1 MTKNDWI
8 SSLDILIFNMVIGI
22 HGKDFKKRRALVK
35 RVFQLLDQHHAT
47 ILVSQEF
54 ENILKKA
61 RWHEKYPNYTSETVK
76 DLDFLFSL
84 GGDGTFLESLTHI
97 GKLQIPIM
105 GINIGRL
112 GYLATISKDNLVE
125 AVRAVFEDN
134 YELDNRILLSLTGQ
148 GDLFD
153 GIDYALN
160 DFTISKKDTSS
171 MIVVKVFIDGKFLNG
186 YWADGLI
193 VATPTGSTGYSL
205 SCGGPMVMPHS
216 NNFVLTP
223 VAPHNLTTRPV
234 VISAKSELSFE
245 IEGRAKNVLV
255 TMDSRSRS
263 ISKSAQ
269 LVIRKERFKAR
280 LVKIKGYNNFDTLRQ
295 KLNWGLDVRNY

>member
-1 MTKNDWI
+1 
-8 SSLDILIFNMVIGI
+8 MVIGI
-22 HGKDFKKRRALVK
+22 HGKEFKKRRALVK
-35 RVFQLLDQHHAT
+35 RVFELLQQYDAT
-47 ILVSQEF
+47 VLVSHEF
-54 ENILKKA
+54 GNILKESK
-61 RWHEKYPNYTSETVK
+61 WPENYPIYSRETVK

-84 GGDGTFLESLTHI
+84 GGDGTFLESITHI
-97 GKLQIPIM
+97 GKLQTPIL

-112 GYLATISKDNLVE
+112 GYLATISKDNVE
-125 AVRAVFEDN
+125 EAIRAVFENN
-134 YELDNRILLSLTGQ
+134 YEIDDRILLKLSGQ

-160 DFTISKKDTSS
+160 DFTILKKDTSS
-171 MIVVKVFIDGKFLNG
+171 MIAVKVFIDGDYMNSF
-186 YWADGLI
+186 WADGII

-234 VISAKSELSFE
+234 VISAKSELTFE

-255 TMDSRSRS
+255 TLDSRSKS
-263 ISKSAQ
+263 ITKSTK
-269 LVIRKERFKAR
+269 LVVRKERFKAK